1 MSGSSTKQTME
12 ADVVPWRDEP
22 VLLTGATGFVGRALA
37 PVLRDRG
44 WEVICASRHPD
55 QARRRHPEYEW
66 VYLDVEEQ
74 ESVER
79 AVSGCGSA
87 VYLIHQM
94 RGGAGYEQ
102 REQKAANHFREAC
115 ERAGVERIAYLGGV
129 ALAGSPS
136 RHLASRLQTGRAL
149 RRGKMSTIELR
160 ASMIIGE
167 GSESWQILHE
177 LAGRLP
183 VMLLPEW
190 TRSRSEPLHISDAV
204 EALAGALQLPSAKAG
219 WYGIPGPDAVSVKDL
234 LVMTARRLGREPV
247 TFDVPFLTPKLSGY
261 WLRFVTECD
270 SFVARQL
277 VEGLKTDLLASGDE
291 YWSMIGHRE
300 VKGIERAIEIATRET
315 D

>member
-1 MSGSSTKQTME
+1 MSGSSRQTEVDGE
-12 ADVVPWRDEP
+12 AVPWRDEP

-44 WEVICASRHPD
+44 WEVICASRHPEE
-55 QARRRHPEYEW
+55 ARRHHPDYEW

-79 AVSGCGSA
+79 ALSGCGSA

-94 RGGAGYEQ
+94 RDGEGYEQ
-102 REQKAANHFREAC
+102 REQKAANQFREAC
-115 ERAGVERIAYLGGV
+115 EQVGAQRIVYLGGV
-129 ALAGSPS
+129 APAGSPS
-136 RHLASRLQTGRAL
+136 KHLASRLQTGRAL
-149 RRGKMSTIELR
+149 RRGKLSTIELR

-167 GSESWQILHE
+167 GSESWQILRT

-183 VMLLPEW
+183 VMVLPEW
-190 TRSRSEPLHISDAV
+190 TQSRSEPLHISDAI
-204 EALAGALQLPSAKAG
+204 EALAGALLLPVDKAG
-219 WYGIPGPDAVSVKDL
+219 WYGIPGPDAVSVKEL
-234 LVMTARRLGREPV
+234 LVRTARRLGREPV

-300 VKGIERAIEIATRET
+300 VKGIDRAIEIATRES